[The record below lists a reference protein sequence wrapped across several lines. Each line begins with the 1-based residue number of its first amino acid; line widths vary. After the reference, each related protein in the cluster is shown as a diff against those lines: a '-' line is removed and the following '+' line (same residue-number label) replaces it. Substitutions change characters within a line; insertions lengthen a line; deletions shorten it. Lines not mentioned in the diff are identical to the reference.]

1 MPNYHRVK
9 YGQTYFF
16 TVVTYQRKPV
26 LCLDE
31 SRAILKKTLMELR
44 GRHPF
49 KINAWVL
56 LPDYIHCI
64 WELPENDHDYSMRW
78 GWLKKTFTQQIRK
91 IESKD
96 IRRLVGTAHPT
107 MSGKRHREG
116 TIWQRRF
123 WEHMIRDDDDY
134 RNHCDYIHFNP
145 VKHALVK
152 SPIDWP
158 YSTLHRFL
166 KNNIYSKSWGA
177 AGVEFT
183 EKIGKE

>member
-1 MPNYHRVK
+1 
-9 YGQTYFF
+9 
-16 TVVTYQRKPV
+16 
-26 LCLDE
+26 
-31 SRAILKKTLMELR
+31 
-44 GRHPF
+44 
-49 KINAWVL
+49 
-56 LPDYIHCI
+56 
-64 WELPENDHDYSMRW
+64 MRW

-91 IESKD
+91 IENKD